1 MSTVIHFECRNAA
14 HLATR
19 SRGGVGEI
27 VMHHGTFGY
36 CDGFA
41 SDGEHRWIATG
52 GVSLEQLVSE
62 GRERPMTMSGNIAVP
77 IIDEVEELG
86 AESLMPAEEPLAVAV
101 MDEPAPVAVADNA
114 RVGELEAEV
123 ARLHAEL
130 ASTQDRHRG
139 ELEQILRDLDDLAGR
154 VRMHLGA

>member
-1 MSTVIHFECRNAA
+1 MSTVIHFACRSSA

-52 GVSLEQLVSE
+52 GVSLEQLIKDGVDD
-62 GRERPMTMSGNIAVP
+62 GN
-77 IIDEVEELG
+77 
-86 AESLMPAEEPLAVAV
+86 
-101 MDEPAPVAVADNA
+101 DNA
-114 RVGELEAEV
+114 RHIPHAIGSAGPLHL
-123 ARLHAEL
+123 AR
-130 ASTQDRHRG
+130 
-139 ELEQILRDLDDLAGR
+139 
-154 VRMHLGA
+154 

>member
-1 MSTVIHFECRNAA
+1 MSPIIHFECRNAA

-52 GVSLEQLVSE
+52 GVSLEQLVSD
-62 GRERPMTMSGNIAVP
+62 GVDNGSDSTRHIPHAVGS
-77 IIDEVEELG
+77 VG
-86 AESLMPAEEPLAVAV
+86 PLH
-101 MDEPAPVAVADNA
+101 
-114 RVGELEAEV
+114 L
-123 ARLHAEL
+123 
-130 ASTQDRHRG
+130 
-139 ELEQILRDLDDLAGR
+139 
-154 VRMHLGA
+154 VR